1 MLIYP
6 IFHPYA
12 GIVRIRLE
20 GIISARNRRHPLKF
34 RLQRYIFFLRQKN
47 KRNIKFICSYVLMSK
62 IYRIFAP
69 KSRKN
74 MKIQIINGPNLN
86 LLGQREPG
94 IYGSESMENCLKAL
108 RSRYPQV
115 QIDYYQ
121 SNVEGELIN
130 KMQET
135 GFAGGYDGIVLNAG
149 AYTHTS
155 VALHDCIRSLKC
167 PVIEV
172 HISNVHQREEF
183 RHHSMISAACKG
195 VICGFG
201 LDSYRLAVEALIG

>member
-1 MLIYP
+1 MRNKHFF
-6 IFHPYA
+6 IFHSSFLILFAYLCSDTTR
-12 GIVRIRLE
+12 IV
-20 GIISARNRRHPLKF
+20 
-34 RLQRYIFFLRQKN
+34 
-47 KRNIKFICSYVLMSK
+47 
-62 IYRIFAP
+62 
-69 KSRKN
+69 

-94 IYGSESMENCLKAL
+94 IYGSSSFEQYLPQLQAK
-108 RSRYPQV
+108 YPDI

-130 KMQET
+130 KMQEV
-135 GFAGGYDGIVLNAG
+135 GFFGGYDGIVLNAG

-155 VALHDCIRSLKC
+155 VALHDCIRSLRC

-183 RHHSMISAACKG
+183 RHHSFLSSACKG

-201 LDSYRLAVEALIG
+201 LDSYRLAIEALCAK